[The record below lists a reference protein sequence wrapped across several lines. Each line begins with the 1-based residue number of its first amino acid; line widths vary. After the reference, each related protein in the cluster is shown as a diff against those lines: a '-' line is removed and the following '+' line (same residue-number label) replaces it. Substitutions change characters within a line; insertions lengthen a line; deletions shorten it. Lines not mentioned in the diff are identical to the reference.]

1 VLLLQGATF
10 VQPGG
15 LSGELRTVDGVP
27 AIGVRVVAMPRPPTQ
42 VNPDDGPN
50 YFVLAPPTGIA
61 LTDNEG
67 KFLFRDLAPGR
78 YYLMAGVPGEATFYP
93 GAADIRGGEV
103 LDVTSGNIVE
113 NLNFPLVNRLG
124 GRLSGRVRA
133 DMKVLGPRTATIIGG
148 RLEDLI
154 EVPVRPDG
162 TWEFGHIPPGRY
174 LVSLYPPTSGI
185 ASIPVN
191 MENNDITGIELVPL
205 PTKAVR
211 GRIAV
216 KNGPIPHGLLGFYT
230 EKSWVGGKI
239 NTDGTFE
246 VQLHAT
252 RHQIDFAGL
261 PVGYSL
267 ASVTIGGKDATAQGI
282 TVGNADV
289 TNVVITLNAPRK
301 LAVVRGN
308 VTGLAASRFPATQVQ
323 LEGPIFNPL
332 LADINPDG
340 TFEFPSVTPGLYR
353 LTLKGVPELAPM
365 TVVVAGFDTFNVAV
379 AVPPR

>member
-1 VLLLQGATF
+1 
-10 VQPGG
+10 
-15 LSGELRTVDGVP
+15 
-27 AIGVRVVAMPRPPTQ
+27 
-42 VNPDDGPN
+42 
-50 YFVLAPPTGIA
+50 
-61 LTDNEG
+61 
-67 KFLFRDLAPGR
+67 
-78 YYLMAGVPGEATFYP
+78 
-93 GAADIRGGEV
+93 
-103 LDVTSGNIVE
+103 
-113 NLNFPLVNRLG
+113 
-124 GRLSGRVRA
+124 
-133 DMKVLGPRTATIIGG
+133 
-148 RLEDLI
+148 
-154 EVPVRPDG
+154 
-162 TWEFGHIPPGRY
+162 
-174 LVSLYPPTSGI
+174 
-185 ASIPVN
+185 